1 MGKIISTYISGI
13 LKNRVFGGFGG
24 IHMISSLKLNNC
36 RTAGSAEIGG
46 FQEGMSWKF
55 LKFIKFKK

>member
-46 FQEGMSWKF
+46 FQEGMS
-55 LKFIKFKK
+55 